1 MIGLVLVTHGRL
13 AEELRLAM
21 EHVVGPQRAVATVC
35 IGPDDD
41 VEDCRQEIRQSI
53 ASVEQGDG
61 VVLLTDIL
69 GGTPCNLAVSLAD
82 KEHVDV
88 IAGVNLPLLVKL
100 AKIRGSERLADAV
113 DHAAAAGRKYIS
125 SAACKVNGTDGA
137 AVATAASNGVDTAA
151 AAAPA
156 TPAPATPAAAPSRC
170 GCNGSGRP

>member
-41 VEDCRQEIRQSI
+41 VEGCRQEIRDSI

-61 VVLLTDIL
+61 VVVLTDIL

-125 SAACKVNGTDGA
+125 SAGCKPPACCQPNGAVVAPNGVNG
-137 AVATAASNGVDTAA
+137 ATAAPNGTV
-151 AAAPA
+151 AAPA
-156 TPAPATPAAAPSRC
+156 N
-170 GCNGSGRP
+170 GGGKGNGDGSGRP